1 MYGRRTL
8 WLAAAV
14 VAVGTVGGILPALPH
29 GDQPATQGT
38 TEEHHAGGHD
48 DGHMDGH
55 GGGHMDGHMPQGLEQ
70 MREMHRQHQHQ
81 HDFAMIQRL
90 SSEERERLFGLM
102 QEIGVALPPMD
113 PARGRRLFVE
123 KGCVVCHSVN
133 GVGGE
138 LGPPLNAGEM
148 PRPMNA
154 FEFAARMWRGAPA
167 MTALQQQMLGDVISL
182 DGQDLADLVA
192 FAHDEDEQAKL
203 DESDIP
209 PEYRELIEGE

>member
-1 MYGRRTL
+1 MYGQRTF
-8 WLAAAV
+8 WLATAV
-14 VAVGTVGGILPALPH
+14 VAVGTVGGTLPALPH

-38 TEEHHAGGHD
+38 TEEHHE
-48 DGHMDGH
+48 DGQGD
-55 GGGHMDGHMPQGLEQ
+55 GHMDGHMPQGLEQ
-70 MREMHRQHQHQ
+70 MREMHREHEHQ

-90 SSEERERLFGLM
+90 SPEERERLFGLM
-102 QEIGVALPPMD
+102 QEIGVAIPPMD

-133 GVGGE
+133 GVGGD
-138 LGPPLNAGEM
+138 LGPPLDAGEM
-148 PRPMNA
+148 PRPMNS

-167 MTALQQQMLGDVISL
+167 MTALQEQILGDVITL

-209 PEYRELIEGE
+209 EKYRELIEGE